1 MTVPP
6 IILLSVWEQ
15 SSSSTGNNA
24 SQPQTSSAPTVLP
37 TAPPTSLSL
46 SPSRQFYTS
55 LLCLSLFPF
64 FSSVFSP
71 LIFIK
76 PPLQPTFLE
85 SHACMWQCFLWHLPL
100 CYVVCNYRLCAQPK
114 SPTVLQWKGSQ
125 WGLLA
130 LSQSEFGLCDCIIM
144 PIPRVS
150 ICISCCLVDSIWVGS
165 IRERRKEE
173 QSERGKGLFAQ
184 PAPATIVLVLK
195 WMRSGQV
202 HIYEF
207 FTAPATCSMQL
218 LHFRPT

>member
-15 SSSSTGNNA
+15 NSSSTGNNA

-64 FSSVFSP
+64 FSSVFASQ
-71 LIFIK
+71 IFIK

-100 CYVVCNYRLCAQPK
+100 CYVVCNYRLCSAK
-114 SPTVLQWKGSQ
+114 ESNSPWVKGVPVGASGPFTE
-125 WGLLA
+125 WIWA
-130 LSQSEFGLCDCIIM
+130 LWLYNYAYSSSF
-144 PIPRVS
+144 
-150 ICISCCLVDSIWVGS
+150 
-165 IRERRKEE
+165 
-173 QSERGKGLFAQ
+173 
-184 PAPATIVLVLK
+184 
-195 WMRSGQV
+195 
-202 HIYEF
+202 H
-207 FTAPATCSMQL
+207 
-218 LHFRPT
+218 LH